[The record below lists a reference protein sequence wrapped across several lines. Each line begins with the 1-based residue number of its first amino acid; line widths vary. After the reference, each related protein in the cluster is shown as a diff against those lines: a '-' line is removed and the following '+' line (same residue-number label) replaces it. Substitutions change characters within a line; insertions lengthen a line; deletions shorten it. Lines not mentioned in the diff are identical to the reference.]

1 MNLVPFV
8 APARGRGRRAVP
20 RLAALALLV
29 ATLAVA
35 PVAGQWD
42 VPWLPAVRAGAG
54 CTGWS
59 SDTLPPTAIR
69 VLRTD
74 GPASG
79 TVTAVPFHDY
89 VTVVMAAE
97 WGPATPGE
105 ALKAG
110 AVAVKQYAWYRAM
123 VWRGGSAPDGSC
135 YDVVDSSVDQVYAP
149 ESRVPSPAH
158 VAAVD
163 ATWGLS
169 IHRTGGLFPTHYD
182 AGANV
187 PCGTNANGWQ
197 LLQLSAM
204 QCARDGLTAEAILD
218 TYYGPGLQFVGGVPD
233 PGIATALSF
242 RAEPA
247 DGHAGIPFPVQPVV
261 AIVDAAGQTVS
272 AGTSSDAVVSLALDG
287 PATGVELT
295 CSGGL
300 SRAAV
305 AGLASFDGCQVS
317 ASSPGAVIVA
327 TAGLLAPARTAA
339 FTIAAAAP
347 VDVLPTPRL
356 MLAAVATVT
365 PRGTEVRLAVDLAP
379 PGNEPAARRT
389 VHVQRSLDGAG
400 WTSVVDLATD
410 AMGVA
415 DFLHRPTV
423 NTSYRAV
430 FDGTADLAAV
440 TSPVVKVPVPRAALL
455 RPDNHGTLRRVSR
468 GTAVTFAVSVRPTQP
483 PAARGRVEYR
493 LLQLVGHAWVLKRSW
508 TVAPDAA
515 GWARSR
521 LTFSSRGTFSVRARA
536 LATATNTGSAWSPG
550 QRYDVR

>member
-1 MNLVPFV
+1 MNLVAVV
-8 APARGRGRRAVP
+8 ASARGRERRAVA
-20 RLAALALLV
+20 RVAAPALLV
-29 ATLAVA
+29 ATLVVA
-35 PVAGQWD
+35 PLAGPWG
-42 VPWLPAVRAGAG
+42 VPWLPAARAAAG

-59 SDTLPPTAIR
+59 SDTLPPTTIR
-69 VLRTD
+69 VLRTV
-74 GPASG
+74 GPAPG
-79 TVTAVPFHDY
+79 TVAALPFHDY

-97 WGPATPGE
+97 WGSGTPGE

-123 VWRGGSAPDGSC
+123 FWRGGTAPDASC
-135 YDVVDSSVDQVYAP
+135 YDVVDSSVDQVFAP

-169 IHRTGGLFPTHYD
+169 IHRTSGLFATHYD

-197 LLQLSAM
+197 LLQLSAV

-218 TYYGPGLQFVGGVPD
+218 TYYGPGLQFMGGVPS
-233 PGIATALSF
+233 PGTAMALAF
-242 RAEPA
+242 RAQPA
-247 DGHAGIPFPVQPVV
+247 AGSVGVPFSVQPVV
-261 AIVDAAGQTVS
+261 AIVDAAGQAVT
-272 AGTSSDAVVSLALDG
+272 AGTSSDAVVSLALE
-287 PATGVELT
+287 ALSTGVSLSCT
-295 CSGGL
+295 GGL

-305 AGLASFDGCQVS
+305 AGTAPFDGCQLS
-317 ASSPGAVIVA
+317 GAADGAVIVA
-327 TAGLLAPARTAA
+327 TADLLAPARTAP
-339 FTIAAAAP
+339 FTIAPAAP
-347 VDVLPTPRL
+347 VDVVPTPRL
-356 MLAAVATVT
+356 MLAAVSTVT
-365 PRGTEVRLAVDLAP
+365 SRGTEVRLAVDLAP

-389 VHVQRSLDGAG
+389 VHLQRSLDGVG

-410 AMGVA
+410 AMGRA
-415 DFLHRPTV
+415 DVLDRPTV
-423 NTSYRAV
+423 NASYRAV
-430 FDGTADLAAV
+430 FDGAADLSPV
-440 TSPVVKVPVPRAALL
+440 TSPAVNVSVARVALL
-455 RPDNHGTLRRVSR
+455 RPDNRGTLRRVSR
-468 GTAVTFAVSVRPTQP
+468 GTAVTFAVSVRPIQP

-493 LLQLVGHAWVLKRSW
+493 LMQLVGHAWVLMRSW

-550 QRYDVR
+550 QRYEVR